1 MSNNVTQELQQSAF
15 GSLVVSEPTPI
26 VQLNFN
32 YNVNEELVVLS
43 NNNGTSTIVDNMLN
57 LSTGAAA
64 NQSAVLNSKS
74 SIKYNSGQGV
84 HFRAS
89 GVFTTGVVGSDQ
101 WVGAGDS
108 GDALLFGYQG
118 ATFGIMRRSGGLPEV
133 RTLEV
138 TTKST
143 TAENITITLD
153 GDADA
158 TVAVTDA
165 TATDLTTTANEIAA
179 HDYSTLG
186 RGWDAHAE
194 GERVTFISYD
204 SSSRTGTYSL
214 AGTTAVGTFT
224 QDVPG
229 VAPTDDFTP
238 QLETSPG
245 AGDGWNMDSAN
256 NTGILP
262 KLDWTKGNVFQIQYQ
277 WLGFG
282 VLNFLV
288 ENPENGED
296 TLVHQVLYPNAY
308 TIPSLANPNLQLCAS
323 VENTTNTTDIT
334 LNVGSIGGFI
344 EGRRVGTHF
353 HNGVSNLATL
363 SAGTERPILSIH
375 NKRVYS
381 GKLNKVRIKLI
392 FTSLASDGAKS
403 VIARYLK
410 NAIITGASFS
420 DVEADVSVIEFD
432 SSATIV
438 SGGDEQFTTG
448 LAKVDSQPIDMST
461 MSYHLDPGDTFTI
474 TGESSAANDVLASL
488 TWEELF

>member
-1 MSNNVTQELQQSAF
+1 MSAIAEQELQQSAF

-43 NNNGTSTIVDNMLN
+43 NNNGTSTIVNNMLN

-64 NQSAVLNSKS
+64 DQSAVLNSKS

-89 GVFTTGVVGSDQ
+89 GVFTTGVTGSEQ

-179 HDYSTLG
+179 HDYSGLG

-214 AGTTAVGTFT
+214 VGTTAVGTFT
-224 QDVPG
+224 QDVSG
-229 VAPTDDFTP
+229 VAPTDDFIAQTAWNKDKADN
-238 QLETSPG
+238 TSV
-245 AGDGWNMDSAN
+245 
-256 NTGILP
+256 LP
-262 KLDWTKGNVFQIQYQ
+262 TLDWTKGNVFQIQYQ

-288 ENPENGED
+288 ENPKTGED
-296 TLVHQVLYPNAY
+296 TLVHQVLYPNTY
-308 TIPSLANPNLQLCAS
+308 TVPSLANPNLQLCAS